1 MPRIRTGGS
10 GQLQKQRNA
19 ALADDLRPRAGRCRA
34 SSSQVPSGL
43 NFPFGSMLFLK
54 PEGVRTNAPFLAVS
68 SSAVLG
74 AAAILGRNLR

>member
-1 MPRIRTGGS
+1 MPRLRTGDS

-34 SSSQVPSGL
+34 RSSQVPSGL

-54 PEGVRTNAPFLAVS
+54 PEGVRTNSPFLVS
-68 SSAVLG
+68 SSPVLG
-74 AAAILGRNLR
+74 AAAILERNLH